1 MALSGFHKWTHLLVA
16 IAVAVFYLSAPVE
29 AKSKNSS
36 KESQQTTKSASKS
49 KAKASKNDKKAK
61 KPKKVLIDA
70 DDPKAFTKALLLDK
84 EGVEYEFTESKK
96 NKNIR
101 YKESASTLPVP
112 KVDSPKEP
120 EPQAEAPKT
129 TLNVPKPIETKS
141 PEVKT
146 VEPKVVETKPI
157 EVRKNEPKKAEVKK
171 AEAKPSEPTQ
181 KETPQ
186 AKSKNKKEEKSSET
200 DAQGDYFDFSEMLLP
215 ITHDAL
221 VGSPYGIRSH
231 RLHRGVDV
239 NVIKDEPVVAAY
251 PGEVT
256 MSRYNKGGYG
266 NYVLI
271 KHPNGIETLYAHLS
285 KRLLKVGDKVF
296 PGDIVGLVGNS
307 GRSSAAHLHFEIR
320 YGEVN
325 IDPATVFDFEKGE
338 LLPNTDHYALAPAID
353 SHNAIQAELSKHRF
367 HRVRPGDTLGKI
379 AQMYGTTVEKLCKL
393 NKITRTSIL
402 RIGQNIQCS

>member
-29 AKSKNSS
+29 AKSKNFS

-146 VEPKVVETKPI
+146 VEPKVAEL
-157 EVRKNEPKKAEVKK
+157 KKAETKK
-171 AEAKPSEPTQ
+171 AEPTQ

-239 NVIKDEPVVAAY
+239 NVIKDEPVVAA
-251 PGEVT
+251 
-256 MSRYNKGGYG
+256 
-266 NYVLI
+266 
-271 KHPNGIETLYAHLS
+271 
-285 KRLLKVGDKVF
+285 
-296 PGDIVGLVGNS
+296 
-307 GRSSAAHLHFEIR
+307 
-320 YGEVN
+320 
-325 IDPATVFDFEKGE
+325 
-338 LLPNTDHYALAPAID
+338 
-353 SHNAIQAELSKHRF
+353 
-367 HRVRPGDTLGKI
+367 
-379 AQMYGTTVEKLCKL
+379 
-393 NKITRTSIL
+393 
-402 RIGQNIQCS
+402 